1 MSTSVFSRRTL
12 GVLALLA
19 AGSAATAWFM
29 VGRPAAQISAP
40 KAQAVVDR
48 PVLVQ
53 KISFSSLVQPH
64 VLVGTVRARIEAD
77 HGFRIGGKVATRL
90 VQVGERVKQGMVLA
104 TLDAT
109 DLRLQRETAEAEL
122 AAAQAAER
130 QSAAEMSRITELRQK
145 GWSTDQVF
153 DRQKAASEEAASRR
167 KRAEHNVALA
177 LNAQSYAELK
187 AEADGIVILAAL
199 EPGQIVAAGQA
210 VFRIARDGDREA
222 QVAIPEQ
229 DIEQIRAARASAA
242 LWSEPGRSLGAV
254 LRELSPNA
262 DAATRTFQARFTLSG
277 LASDAPLGMSV
288 SLTVLPAEAQRVVRV
303 PLSAVLNE
311 GSGTEIYVVDP
322 ASSTLARRKVV
333 IKAFESRDAIVTSGL
348 SEGDLIVILGIHKL
362 KPGQKVTTITELR
375 LG

>member
-210 VFRIARDGDREA
+210 VFRIAREA